1 MILLSSPGFAFPRWS
16 LIAGAPLEWDG
27 GPQQFKETV
36 RPPLSCCARS
46 DNIWL
51 VARHEDCPVGTD
63 DERRRR
69 TVTRSAGCDV
79 HGVTDASCPGGAVHE
94 TRRFDR
100 IGFVEHVKRTVA
112 EGQMVCAVNAAPR
125 VHAAVGRATD
135 GVRGAAGHGDDPLVA
150 RATAPERVGLV

>member
-1 MILLSSPGFAFPRWS
+1 MILLSSPGFAFRWS

-36 RPPLSCCARS
+36 SPPLSCCARS
-46 DNIWL
+46 DNKWL
-51 VARHEDCPVGTD
+51 VARHEDGTISTN

-69 TVTRSAGCDV
+69 AVTRAAGCDV
-79 HGVTDASCPGGAVHE
+79 HDITDASCPGNAVHE
-94 TRRFDR
+94 TRRIDR
-100 IGFVEHVKRTVA
+100 IGFVIVVPGTVA

-150 RATAPERVGLV
+150 RATAPEHVGLV

>member
-1 MILLSSPGFAFPRWS
+1 MVLLSSPGFAFPRWS

-27 GPQQFKETV
+27 GPQLFKETV

-46 DNIWL
+46 DNKWL
-51 VARHEDCPVGTD
+51 VARHEDGTISTN

-69 TVTRSAGCDV
+69 AVTRTAGGDV
-79 HGVTDASCPGGAVHE
+79 HGVTDAASCPGSAVHE
-94 TRRFDR
+94 TRRIDR
-100 IGFVEHVKRTVA
+100 VIIVGTVA

-135 GVRGAAGHGDDPLVA
+135 GVRGAAGHRDDPLVA